1 MVKKMYKDLSMIYA
15 ESLLENSKSKVK
27 GGINMET
34 KSRYE
39 IIRELEE
46 KKHEYMMELNSLNMQ
61 EKRLEY
67 QIETAKEE
75 LKEFKVDKELRED
88 TLKDMIA
95 SIEKSLQRFESQKK

>member
-1 MVKKMYKDLSMIYA
+1 MVKKMYENLSMMYA
-15 ESLLENSKSKVK
+15 KALLGNSKSKVK

-46 KKHEYMMELNSLNMQ
+46 KKHEYMMELNSVNIQ
-61 EKRLEY
+61 EKRLEH

-75 LKEFKVDKELRED
+75 LDEFKVDKELKIQ
-88 TLKDMIA
+88 TLKDMIE
-95 SIEKSLQRFESQKK
+95 SIEKSLKRFESQKK